1 MDRVFIKLGSVLA
14 FLAVLIG
21 AIGAH
26 MLRGKLPAL
35 QMEDYQIG
43 AQYHLIHAVGLIL
56 VGLCARRLGDSMN
69 VRVAGWLLFTGIVC
83 FSGGLYGFALTGNR
97 AFGIPAPIGGL
108 SFMIGWLLLA
118 AAAWRAPERE

>member
-1 MDRVFIKLGSVLA
+1 MDRVFIRLGSVMA

-26 MLRGKLPAL
+26 ALRGKLPAL

-43 AQYHLIHAVGLIL
+43 AQYHMVHALGLIL
-56 VGLCARRLGDSMN
+56 VGLCAERLGNSRN
-69 VRVAGWLLFTGIVC
+69 VRVAGWLLFVGILC
-83 FSGGLYGFALTGNR
+83 FSGGLYGFALTGNK

-108 SFMIGWLLLA
+108 SFMTGWLLLA
-118 AAAWRAPERE
+118 AATWSVPER